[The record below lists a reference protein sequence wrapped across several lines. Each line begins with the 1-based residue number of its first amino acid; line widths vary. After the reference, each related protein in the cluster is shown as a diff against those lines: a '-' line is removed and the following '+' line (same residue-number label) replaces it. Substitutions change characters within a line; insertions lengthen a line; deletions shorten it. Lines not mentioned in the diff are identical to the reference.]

1 MVEQSKWMAQV
12 GRNPGHS
19 QWYVE
24 RFRTMAAEGQDIVG
38 EARLVDAM
46 LPRGAR
52 VLDAGCGPGRLA
64 GYLHG
69 VGHHVTGVD
78 VDPALI
84 AAAKR
89 DHPGPRYEV
98 ADLATLPDLDL
109 GAPFDAIVCA
119 GNVVTFLAESTRR
132 DVVRGFRAHLAPEG
146 RAVVGFGTGRGY
158 PVSVFFDDAAAAGLT
173 PEVTLG
179 SWDLRPWRE
188 GGDFLVAVLGVARTA

>member
-1 MVEQSKWMAQV
+1 MEQSKWMAQV
-12 GRNPGHS
+12 ERNPGHS

-78 VDPALI
+78 
-84 AAAKR
+84 
-89 DHPGPRYEV
+89 
-98 ADLATLPDLDL
+98 
-109 GAPFDAIVCA
+109 
-119 GNVVTFLAESTRR
+119 
-132 DVVRGFRAHLAPEG
+132 
-146 RAVVGFGTGRGY
+146 GT
-158 PVSVFFDDAAAAGLT
+158 P
-173 PEVTLG
+173 P
-179 SWDLRPWRE
+179 
-188 GGDFLVAVLGVARTA
+188 

>member
-12 GRNPGHS
+12 ERNPGHS

-132 DVVRGFRAHLAPEG
+132 DVLRGFRAHLAPEG

-158 PVSVFFDDAAAAGLT
+158 PVPEFIDDAAAAGLA

-188 GGDFLVAVLGVARTA
+188 GGDFLVAVLGVARTV

>member
-1 MVEQSKWMAQV
+1 MEQSKWMAQV
-12 GRNPGHS
+12 ERNPGHS

-119 GNVVTFLAESTRR
+119 GNVVTFLAENTRR
-132 DVVRGFRAHLAPEG
+132 DVLRGFRSHLGQDG
-146 RAVVGFGTGRGY
+146 RAVVGFGAGRGY
-158 PVSVFFDDAAAAGLT
+158 SAAELFADAAAEGLT
-173 PEVTLG
+173 PQLTLAG
-179 SWDLRPWRE
+179 WDVRPWSPDSE
-188 GGDFLVAVLGVARTA
+188 FLVTVLGAAAG